1 MNESPYEHVKWG
13 SFKRRFER
21 RPHELH
27 HLQDLH
33 SFASYILSHQED
45 FTKRA
50 VKQARFYHN
59 LIEHSET
66 AGSVS
71 ISQLK
76 RFIDNSYKHT
86 EDSIDG
92 FLLDKELSTHETQ
105 VFVNHQDKRL
115 IIVFTG
121 TYKTL
126 DWINNYRFVVGE
138 YKQTRR
144 FKNAKK
150 VFEEAL
156 KKYHGYIVTLLG
168 HSQGF
173 IPEDLLNDRRVYE
186 VIGYNGATLGT
197 KLENNEYMVRTS
209 NDIVSLLTP
218 KSERTIT
225 IPSRTMNPLREHSTT
240 PLEGL
245 PQDKLIG
252 RGLRHLL
259 SQYKTF

>member
-13 SFKRRFER
+13 SFKRRFDR
-21 RPHELH
+21 RPHHLRNLH
-27 HLQDLH
+27 NLH
-33 SFASYILSHQED
+33 DFASYILAHENE
-45 FTKRA
+45 FTERA
-50 VKQARFYHN
+50 IKQARFYHN
-59 LIEHSET
+59 LIESR

-76 RFIDNSYKHT
+76 HFIDNSYNHT
-86 EDSIDG
+86 EEQIDN
-92 FLLDKELSTHETQ
+92 FVLDKELSTHETQ
-105 VFVNHQDKRL
+105 VFVDHREKRL

-121 TYKTL
+121 TYRTI
-126 DWINNYRFVVGE
+126 DWINNYRFVVGQ
-138 YKQTRR
+138 YKHTRR
-144 FKNAKK
+144 FKHAKK

-156 KKYHGYIVTLLG
+156 KKYHGYKVTLLG

-209 NDIVSLLTP
+209 NDVVSLLTP

-225 IPSRTMNPLREHSTT
+225 IPSKTMNPLREHSTV
-240 PLEGL
+240 PLEEL
-245 PQDKLIG
+245 PQDKLVG